1 MSECTREAELL
12 EAAHSGLWPEE
23 LSAHATQC
31 PACQELAAVM
41 GLLLAAPSP
50 ATTELP
56 SAGFLW
62 WKGQLQAQRERTE
75 RAQRPMAVAEACAV
89 AGVAAALLLLAGTTW
104 TLVALAAAA
113 LALPLAWYLRRVYQ
127 SE

>member
-12 EAAHSGLWPEE
+12 EASHSGVWPEE
-23 LSAHATQC
+23 LSAHAAHC

-50 ATTELP
+50 TQSELP
-56 SAGFLW
+56 SAGLLW

-89 AGVAAALLLLAGTTW
+89 AGVAAAMLLLAGTSW
-104 TLVALAAAA
+104 MLVALAAAVV
-113 LALPLAWYLRRVYQ
+113 ALPLSWYLRRVYQ